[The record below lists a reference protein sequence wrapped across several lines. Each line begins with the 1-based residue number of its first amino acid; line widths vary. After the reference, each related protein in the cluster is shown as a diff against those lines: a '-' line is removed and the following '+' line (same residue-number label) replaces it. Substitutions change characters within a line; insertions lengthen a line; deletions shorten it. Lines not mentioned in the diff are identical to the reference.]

1 MAMNVASTPTV
12 TVLPYI
18 PPRKSRVHERRVH
31 CVKWGMPSIDGIPT
45 VYFRWFA
52 RDTAAVSFLN
62 NLTDRG
68 IAARI
73 VSKP

>member
-1 MAMNVASTPTV
+1 MAMNVTV
-12 TVLPYI
+12 TTLPYVK
-18 PPRKSRVHERRVH
+18 PRKKRRQEQRVH
-31 CVKWGMPSIDGIPT
+31 CVRWGEPSIDGIPT
-45 VYFRWFA
+45 IHFRWFA

-62 NLTDRG
+62 SLTDRG

>member
-1 MAMNVASTPTV
+1 MAMNVTV

-18 PPRKSRVHERRVH
+18 PPRKSRIHEPKVH
-31 CVKWGMPSIDGIPT
+31 CVKWAEPSLDGIPT
-45 VYFRWFA
+45 IHFRWFA

-62 NLTDRG
+62 NLVDRG

-73 VSKP
+73 VSKH

>member
-1 MAMNVASTPTV
+1 MNVTV
-12 TVLPYI
+12 TTLPYVK
-18 PPRKSRVHERRVH
+18 PRKKRRQESRVH
-31 CVKWGMPSIDGIPT
+31 CVKWGEPSIDGIPT

-62 NLTDRG
+62 SLVDRG